1 VRIRCLIGRTLLL
14 VVTLACGCSQK
25 IARQEDREVSE
36 PIIQKARSRAESG
49 DIDSALRLYL
59 AALDANPR
67 LARAHLDMA
76 ILWHDYKKDY
86 VRAIYD
92 YQRYLEM
99 RPATEKRQMIEG
111 RIRAAGQMYAATVL
125 RPNRFVEENL
135 ALRQENSELR
145 NTIDSLRQERE
156 DFKHKY
162 EQASEQME
170 MGSGGVRPLDVSATN
185 LPVSDMLVVSHA
197 ARTNETVKPR
207 AYRVRPG
214 DTLSSIAMDFYQDG
228 YQWNKIYEANR
239 QLLAESKTLKVGQLL
254 VIP

>member
-1 VRIRCLIGRTLLL
+1 MRIRWLISVGIAC
-14 VVTLACGCSQK
+14 VVAAGSGCSQQ
-25 IARQEDREVSE
+25 IARQEDREISE
-36 PIIQKARSRAESG
+36 PIIQKARARAESG
-49 DIDSALRLYL
+49 DIDSALRLYM

-86 VRAIYD
+86 VRAVYD

-111 RIRAAGQMYAATVL
+111 RIRSAGQMFAATVL
-125 RPNRFVEENL
+125 RSNRFVEENV
-135 ALRQENSELR
+135 ALRQENLELR
-145 NTIDSLRQERE
+145 NTIDTLRQERQ

-162 EQASEQME
+162 EQVSAQME
-170 MGSGGVRPLDVSATN
+170 MGSGGVLDGAATN
-185 LPVSDMLVVSHA
+185 SPAGDVLIIPLA
-197 ARTNETVKPR
+197 ARTNETLGAH
-207 AYRVRPG
+207 AYRVKPG

-239 QLLAESKTLKVGQLL
+239 KMLSESKTLKVGQLL